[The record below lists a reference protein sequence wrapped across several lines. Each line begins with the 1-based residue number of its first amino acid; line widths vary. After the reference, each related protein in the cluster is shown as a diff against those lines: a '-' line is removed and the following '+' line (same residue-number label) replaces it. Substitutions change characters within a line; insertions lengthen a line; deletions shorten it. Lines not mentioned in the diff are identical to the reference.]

1 MITNDPIII
10 SGIGAITSIGANV
23 ESTWEGLLTGRSGV
37 KRIQSF
43 DASRHASQ
51 VGCEIENIESY
62 FLHHQPS
69 GRATRLLLLATEDA
83 LHDARLT
90 DSEGMKI
97 GICVGTTMGEIAP
110 FEDVLAG
117 NQPGG
122 CGGTSVLGQWVADEL
137 NLTGPRW
144 TITNACA
151 AGNIAIM
158 RAMEELWAGRAD
170 VMIAAGV
177 DAMSWVAFTGF
188 ASIRAISSDVCRPF
202 DINRKGL
209 LLGEG
214 SGVLILEK
222 YSTAA
227 QRGGPVRASI
237 LGYGANCDAHHIT
250 QPDPLAYGS
259 IRAMNTALEM
269 AGISSDQIG
278 YVSAHGTGTLAN
290 DRMESK
296 ALNAVFGSAIQ
307 TSSIKGHIGHT
318 LGAASAIE
326 AAMCVKALETG
337 LLPPTLNLI
346 SKDPDCQVDVIAGEP
361 VQADVDYILSNAYAF
376 GGINTSVIFG
386 RATEM

>member
-1 MITNDPIII
+1 MMRNDPIIVT
-10 SGIGAITSIGANV
+10 GIGAITSIGANV

-37 KRIQSF
+37 KRIRSF
-43 DASRHASQ
+43 DVSRHASQ

-62 FLHHQPS
+62 FLHHQPA
-69 GRATRLLLLATEDA
+69 GRATSLLLLATEDA
-83 LHDARLT
+83 LHDARMT
-90 DSEGMKI
+90 DSEGKRI

-110 FEDVLAG
+110 FEEVLAG
-117 NQPGG
+117 NRPSGY
-122 CGGTSVLGQWVADEL
+122 GGTRVIGQWVADEL

-170 VMIAAGV
+170 VMVAAGV
-177 DAMSWVAFTGF
+177 DAMSWIAYTGF
-188 ASIRAISSDVCRPF
+188 GSIRALSSDVCRPF
-202 DINRKGL
+202 DRNRKGL

-214 SGVLILEK
+214 AGVLILER
-222 YSTAA
+222 YSTVV

-250 QPDPLAYGS
+250 QPDPGAYGS
-259 IRAMNTALEM
+259 IRAMNAALEM
-269 AGISSDQIG
+269 AGVNSGQIG

-296 ALNAVFGSAIQ
+296 ALNDVFGGAIR

-326 AAMCVKALETG
+326 AAMCVKVLETG

-361 VQADVDYILSNAYAF
+361 VQADVDYVLSNAYAF

-386 RATEM
+386 QAREM